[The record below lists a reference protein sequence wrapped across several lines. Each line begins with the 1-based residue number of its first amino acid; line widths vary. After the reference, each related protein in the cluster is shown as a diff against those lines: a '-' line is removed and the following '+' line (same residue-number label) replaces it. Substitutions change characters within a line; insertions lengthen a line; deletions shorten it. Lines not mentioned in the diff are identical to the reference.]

1 MFITPQKR
9 ILTLSVTLLT
19 ALFATLVLTND
30 TYAEEVVVEAKA
42 GKFGVI
48 KGVVRDKKGKAISQA
63 TVAIFRVGTSK
74 LLKQVT
80 ATKSGKFF
88 ARIIPGTYTVLAV
101 AQGFNPV
108 TLKTVKV
115 KRASQLSYGFKLE
128 RAGRGNTLPEKRV
141 DRSNSKW
148 RIRAAQARR
157 SIYQNQESD
166 KPKVAEEDIK
176 FDAVADNNESLIKRE
191 IPASIKRK
199 EKYTRKTQTAV
210 ETYVASSNK
219 ETYAGMNFATL
230 KPIGKNTE
238 VILAGQ
244 IGTGQNAPKRF
255 ETSLNIRP
263 NRKHQIQLKGSLA
276 ELGEIKLNEKTEDL
290 GQVSFQALDQWR
302 IRESVVVVLGVDY
315 SRFVGAGDDY
325 SVSPRLG
332 FQFDLDSKTRIRTAY
347 TTQNDNR
354 TWQKAIELEGTQV
367 LFRDPVSIEDIA
379 VENERPQMNKSTRLE
394 FGIERVLDNR
404 SSIEANAFF
413 DTVLGRGVGL
423 INLPFDTVS
432 NNGFNTFVGNQQGKT
447 QGVRVVYNRRFSSL
461 ISGSAGYAVGTGQK
475 LSNKAI
481 TNPANVFEQDLFQ
494 SVFGQI
500 DADFKT
506 GTNIRTIFRFSPQAT
521 VFAID
526 PFQGRLAIYDPSLS
540 VLVTQNLPSW
550 GLPIDAEAIIDARN
564 LFDFQSGVTGED
576 GSLIIN
582 SQRRVLR
589 GGILVRF

>member
-1 MFITPQKR
+1 MFFTPQKKL
-9 ILTLSVTLLT
+9 ITLSVTLLT
-19 ALFATLVLTND
+19 VFFTTFIFASE
-30 TYAEEVVVEAKA
+30 TYAEEIVVEAKA
-42 GKFGVI
+42 TKFGVI
-48 KGVVRDKKGKAISQA
+48 RGVVRNKKGKAISQA

-101 AQGFNPV
+101 AQGYNPV

-115 KRASQLSYGFKLE
+115 KRAAQLNYGFKLE
-128 RAGRGNTLPEKRV
+128 RAGSGNTLPEKRT

-157 SIYQNQESD
+157 SIYQNQEGD
-166 KPKVAEEDIK
+166 KPIVAEEEIK
-176 FDAVADNNESLIKRE
+176 FDAVAINNAGVNQGEKPFTKE
-191 IPASIKRK
+191 RK
-199 EKYTRKTQTAV
+199 EKNTRKTQTAV
-210 ETYVASSNK
+210 ETYVASNNK
-219 ETYAGMNFATL
+219 QSYAGINFATL
-230 KPIGKNTE
+230 KPIGKNAE
-238 VILAGQ
+238 VVIAGQ
-244 IGTGQNAPKRF
+244 VGTGQNAPKRF
-255 ETSLNIRP
+255 ETGVNFRP

-276 ELGEIKLNEKTEDL
+276 ELGEIKLDQKTENL
-290 GQVSFQALDQWR
+290 GQVSFQALDQWK

-315 SRFVGAGDDY
+315 SRFVGAGDDF

-332 FQFDLDSKTRIRTAY
+332 FQYDLDSKTRVRTSY
-347 TTQNDNR
+347 TSMNDSR
-354 TWQKAIELEGTQV
+354 SWQKAIELEGTQV
-367 LFRDPVSIEDIA
+367 LFREPVSIEDIA
-379 VENERPQMNKSTRLE
+379 IEDEKPQMNKSSRLE
-394 FGIERVLDNR
+394 FGVERVLDNR
-404 SSIEANAFF
+404 STIEANVFF
-413 DTVLGRGVGL
+413 DTVVGRGVGL
-423 INLPFDTVS
+423 VNLPFDSVS

-447 QGVRVVYNRRFSSL
+447 QGLRVVYNRRFSSL
-461 ISGSAGYAVGTGQK
+461 ISGSAGYAFGTGQK
-475 LSNKAI
+475 LSDKAI

-564 LFDFQSGVTGED
+564 LFDFQNGVTGED
-576 GSLIIN
+576 GSLIVN